1 MALKNLAAV
10 SWGVYGTS
18 LSSDQHANLFG
29 SWGLNA
35 SLPGAAVTLVTRVR
49 RFLNVA
55 GMWLGWSKVSGY

>member
-35 SLPGAAVTLVTRVR
+35 SLPGPYVNLATRVR
-49 RFLNVA
+49 RYLNVM
-55 GMWLGWSKVSGY
+55 GVWLGFSRVSGY

>member
-18 LSSDQHANLFG
+18 LSSDQRANLYG

-35 SLPGAAVTLVTRVR
+35 SLPAPAVNLVTRVR

-55 GMWLGWSKVSGY
+55 GMWMGFSRVSGY